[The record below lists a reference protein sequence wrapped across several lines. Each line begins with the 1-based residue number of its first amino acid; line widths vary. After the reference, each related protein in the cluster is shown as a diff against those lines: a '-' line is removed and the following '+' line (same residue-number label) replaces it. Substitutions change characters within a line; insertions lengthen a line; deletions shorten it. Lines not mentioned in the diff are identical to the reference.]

1 MKEPAHH
8 LRKAIIDD
16 LFGNVVINQSIVQIY
31 NKVPHNA
38 PEPFIKVYTL
48 SSGESEFNRNS
59 KMVDTVLRIE
69 CVTAFDTVAGGEL
82 QVNQM
87 VSQIYDRL
95 RVSPENYL
103 DLSAEGL
110 YIYSMSIG
118 QTQYFEEYTDGKIY
132 HRAVISVEIKT
143 NEQ

>member
-16 LFGNVVINQSIVQIY
+16 LTGAIQLNGFNVQIY
-31 NKVPHNA
+31 NKVPLNA
-38 PEPFIKVYTL
+38 SEPFIKVYTI

-69 CVTAFDTVAGGEL
+69 CVTSYDSGSGGEL
-82 QVNQM
+82 QVNQL
-87 VSQIYDRL
+87 VSQVYDRL
-95 RVSPENYL
+95 RVSPENYY

-110 YIYSMSIG
+110 YIYSLLIG
-118 QTQYFEEYTDGKIY
+118 QTTYLEEYTNGKTY
-132 HRAVISVEIKT
+132 HRAVIRVEIKT

>member
-16 LFGNVVINQSIVQIY
+16 LTGVIQLNGSSVQIY
-31 NKVPHNA
+31 NKVPLNA
-38 PEPFIKVYTL
+38 SEPFIKVYTV
-48 SSGESEFNRNS
+48 STGESEFNRDS
-59 KMVDTVLRIE
+59 KMVDTLMRIE
-69 CVTAFDTVAGGEL
+69 CVTSYDSGAGGEL
-82 QVNQM
+82 QVNQL
-87 VSQIYDRL
+87 VSQIYNRL
-95 RVSPENYL
+95 RVSPDNYF

-110 YIYSMSIG
+110 KIYSLLIG
-118 QTQYFEEYTDGKIY
+118 QTQYFEEFTEGKNY